1 MAHNFTIY
9 MTTDCNFR
17 CSYCYEKYEN
27 TYHLNENSVIEI
39 LDYIFQYGDD
49 EAINL
54 NFMGGE
60 PLLKKELIYKAVD
73 YIKCKYPS
81 RYVKYSITTNGS
93 LLDDNFIFFMKE
105 NSFDIRLSFD
115 GDKSTH
121 DLNRTLVSGISCYE
135 KIVENIYKIKRIGLD
150 FTVRMTITQ
159 NTIPHMYENICYLH
173 ENGFNNIA
181 MIMDIYLS
189 LTDTLKEQFANE
201 INKITDY
208 YIQEYN
214 KGTKIMIDQ
223 FDGKLLNFLCDFG
236 NCFSMCDAGIT
247 NFKIMP
253 TGDIYP
259 CGFLTNNNQFVIGNI
274 RNGVNIEKSKKIA
287 GSLFNQSNDKCEDCK
302 IRDFCHGMKC
312 GYANYIYTGKI
323 NIPSD
328 AKCYCEQKFY
338 ESMIR
343 IVNYY
348 LSQSKEQL
356 NHALGQ
362 YISYIRENS
371 LQLSEY
377 GMKIE
382 SRLKNS

>member
-135 KIVENIYKIKRIGLD
+135 KIVENIYKIKRIGL
-150 FTVRMTITQ
+150 
-159 NTIPHMYENICYLH
+159 
-173 ENGFNNIA
+173 
-181 MIMDIYLS
+181 
-189 LTDTLKEQFANE
+189 
-201 INKITDY
+201 
-208 YIQEYN
+208 
-214 KGTKIMIDQ
+214 
-223 FDGKLLNFLCDFG
+223 GK
-236 NCFSMCDAGIT
+236 
-247 NFKIMP
+247 
-253 TGDIYP
+253 
-259 CGFLTNNNQFVIGNI
+259 
-274 RNGVNIEKSKKIA
+274 
-287 GSLFNQSNDKCEDCK
+287 
-302 IRDFCHGMKC
+302 H
-312 GYANYIYTGKI
+312 
-323 NIPSD
+323 
-328 AKCYCEQKFY
+328 
-338 ESMIR
+338 
-343 IVNYY
+343 
-348 LSQSKEQL
+348 
-356 NHALGQ
+356 
-362 YISYIRENS
+362 
-371 LQLSEY
+371 
-377 GMKIE
+377 
-382 SRLKNS
+382 

>member
-81 RYVKYSITTNGS
+81 RCVKYSITTNGS
-93 LLDDNFIFFMKE
+93 LLDDNFISFMKE

-189 LTDTLKEQFANE
+189 LTDTLMEQFANE

-214 KGTKIMIDQ
+214 KGTKIVIDQ

-287 GSLFNQSNDKCEDCK
+287 GSLFDQSNDKCEDCK

-338 ESMIR
+338 ESLIK

-362 YISYIRENS
+362 YISYIRENG

-377 GMKIE
+377 GMKVE